1 MQRFL
6 KIVGN
11 GRKTARDLTTVE
23 AEEAFEVA
31 LGQKALHPLGR
42 SAQVLDR

>member
-11 GRKTARDLTTVE
+11 GRKSARDLSSEE
-23 AEEAFEVA
+23 AEEAFENLA
-31 LGQKALHPLGR
+31 LA
-42 SAQVLDR
+42 ATA